1 MQFEVTDTDGSAH
14 NYNIGSSFS
23 LDEWV
28 YWGVS
33 IYRQIR
39 AKDNYGIHLITKTKA
54 GVVNQ
59 NTFNNQNFTINWEAY
74 GSSELDNKYIV
85 VLGSGLSNTT
95 VSFTG
100 YLNMI
105 LAYTIPQMP
114 IEMLANAYR
123 SPVEVSRIYEPFLV
137 SAIIV
142 KDYNT
147 SEFMSGF
154 YDFSYLSN
162 YKSYGGTT
170 TSLSAKDL
178 ISDKISV
185 CQFHVVNVSN
195 WE

>member
-1 MQFEVTDTDGSAH
+1 MD
-14 NYNIGSSFS
+14 
-23 LDEWV
+23 L
-28 YWGVS
+28 
-33 IYRQIR
+33 
-39 AKDNYGIHLITKTKA
+39 K
-54 GVVNQ
+54 Q
-59 NTFNNQNFTINWEAY
+59 NTKCCIGPYT
-74 GSSELDNKYIV
+74 L
-85 VLGSGLSNTT
+85 NTT

-105 LAYTIPQMP
+105 LVYTVPQMP

-147 SEFMSGF
+147 SEYMSGF

-195 WE
+195 